1 MRGPKPFEGDILKL
15 GRYAYTGSGARP
27 SAVYANLRQSKMV
40 RLALEEF
47 RPTSILDI
55 GCGDGTYTA
64 EFLEIEY
71 VQSIL
76 GIDLNKSAISVAKQQ
91 FVGDSRLIFDS
102 ASVQEV
108 AKVGKKFDVVVL
120 RGVLHHVENPEQ
132 MISLISSISTQVV
145 ILEPNGWNPILKIIE
160 KVNPYHKAHG
170 ERSFTSLKLQKWLRS
185 VGFQIESLDYAI
197 LVPYFFPTFL
207 ISIFNNLE
215 RIVLKTPY
223 INRLLLGTQVISAKL
238 I

>member
-1 MRGPKPFEGDILKL
+1 MRGPLPFEGDILKL
-15 GRYAYTGSGARP
+15 GRYSYTGPGARP

-40 RLALEEF
+40 RLALEDF

-76 GIDLNKSAISVAKQQ
+76 GIDLNKSAISVAQKQ

-102 ASVQEV
+102 VSVEEV
-108 AKVGKKFDVVVL
+108 TKVGKKFDAVVL
-120 RGVLHHVENPEQ
+120 RGVLHHCENPEQ

-145 ILEPNGWNPILKIIE
+145 ILEPNGWNPILKVIE
-160 KVNPYHKAHG
+160 KLSPYHKAHG

-185 VGFQIESLDYAI
+185 AGFQIESLDYVI

-207 ISIFNNLE
+207 ISIFHNLE

>member
-76 GIDLNKSAISVAKQQ
+76 GIDLNKSAISVAKKQ

-120 RGVLHHVENPEQ
+120 RGVLHHLENPEQ

-160 KVNPYHKAHG
+160 KVNPYHRAHG

-185 VGFQIESLDYAI
+185 VGFQIESLDFAI